1 MVCFFMLLRAVTL
14 SVVKFLYLPVQV
26 VLDQIAS
33 VVAAIKKKLV
43 LIFDYN
49 SLTVLD
55 QTALFL
61 SLHISF
67 CIVGLI

>member
-1 MVCFFMLLRAVTL
+1 MLLHAVTL

-49 SLTVLD
+49 YLTVLD

-61 SLHISF
+61 SLHIYF

>member
-1 MVCFFMLLRAVTL
+1 MLLRAVTL
-14 SVVKFLYLPVQV
+14 SVVKFLYLPLQA
-26 VLDQIAS
+26 VLNRIDL